1 MKKIASIL
9 VLVLVFV
16 FTLTTQAQKKRR
28 DNRPQLSVKQ
38 QTSLAVKQMTL
49 ALDLSEKQQGQIVP
63 LIQVQAAAKKEAMY
77 KRKAMQESN
86 TKPSSDEIYE
96 MKSKMLDNQI
106 AFKNNLKDIL
116 NKEQFE
122 QFQKMKKARKMRG
135 NKEMREMKK
144 GKIAKEEKKW

>member
-1 MKKIASIL
+1 MKKVASIL
-9 VLVLVFV
+9 VFIFV
-16 FTLTTQAQKKRR
+16 CTLTTQAQKKRR

-38 QTSLAVKQMTL
+38 QTELAVKQMTL
-49 ALDLSEKQQGQIVP
+49 ALDLSEKQQDQVAP
-63 LIQVQAAAKKEAMY
+63 LIQAQVAAKKEAMT

-96 MKSKMLDNQI
+96 MRSKMLDNQI
-106 AFKNNLKDIL
+106 AFKNKMKDIL

-135 NKEMREMKK
+135 MRGIREIKK
-144 GKIAKEEKKW
+144 RKIAKEEKKW

>member
-1 MKKIASIL
+1 MKKVANIL
-9 VLVLVFV
+9 VFVFV
-16 FTLTTQAQKKRR
+16 FTLTTQAQKKRG

-49 ALDLSEKQQGQIVP
+49 ALDLSEKQQSQIAP
-63 LIQVQAAAKKEAMY
+63 LIQVQVAAKKEAMD

-96 MKSKMLDNQI
+96 MKNNMLDNQI
-106 AFKNNLKDIL
+106 VFKNKMKEIL

-135 NKEMREMKK
+135 MREMKK
-144 GKIAKEEKKW
+144 GKKAKEEKKW